1 MARSSHPSQSYLRA
15 RIAQLAARLMA
26 EGIEDFALAKRKAAR
41 QLGAPLRA
49 KDTQHLPHN
58 SEVEE
63 ALRAYQTLF
72 QGPLQISLLRQL
84 RLQAQGVMRELA
96 QFEPLLTGSVL
107 HGTATQYSDIHLL
120 LFADSQKDVAHY
132 LLNKQKMYTV
142 SEKNFRFSDGPRV
155 IPVLVLN
162 NSDAANVELAI
173 FSKADH
179 RCLPLSP
186 VNGQVLHGVRL
197 KDMQS
202 LLEIPP
208 EAVLR

>member
-1 MARSSHPSQSYLRA
+1 MARSSHPSQNHLRA

-72 QGPLQISLLRQL
+72 QGPFQISLLRQL
-84 RLQAQGVMRELA
+84 RLQAHGIMRELA
-96 QFEPLLTGSVL
+96 QFEPLLTGPVL
-107 HGTATQYSDIHLL
+107 HGTATQYSDIDLL
-120 LFADSQKDVAHY
+120 LFADSQKNVVHY
-132 LLNKQKMYTV
+132 LLNQQKMYTV
-142 SEKNFRFSDGPRV
+142 SEKNFRFNDGLRV
-155 IPVLVLN
+155 IPVLILN

-173 FSKADH
+173 FSKADR

-197 KDMQS
+197 EDMQS
-202 LLEIPP
+202 LLEIPL